1 MAYVDSITGLDRK
14 KRRHFKK
21 VFSQLP
27 DSFLVRAPV
36 LDDLK
41 VAPCIIEGPCN
52 SWLFIGAH
60 LSIPTVQDI
69 PVVIKFN
76 QKMLELG
83 LPTIKYLAVVEEL
96 GCDAS
101 DLPSY
106 IKLVD
111 EKIFYTEGKYLIQDN
126 LAELSATIFARVK
139 KKLFPESVVPAQCST
154 RRQDEIVDNSARLL
168 PFFLDYD
175 QELATRLDL
184 LESIDQTEEKQE
196 ELSVR
201 LINGVAGSGKTLILI
216 NRAIIYCRKYP
227 NKKVL
232 LVIHNRPVVEDIKLR
247 FKLWLG
253 GVPVNLEIN
262 TFHSFAWWQY
272 KKSFRY
278 VSGLFNEAKIEA
290 AKKLILNANNEGYE
304 SLNLKDEQIW
314 SELEYISDYMI
325 KDKDEYLSYDRQGRG
340 FALQKSQR
348 ESIWQLYDVMV
359 AKLSDPQGYLPSL
372 YIKDA
377 ALSSK
382 PLPSY
387 DHIMIDEA
395 QFFAPSWLEV
405 IKRSLTPGGGIF
417 MCADPNQGFLKSRL
431 SWKSVGLNVRGRTKR
446 LTHSYRTTYE
456 ILIAANALLEG
467 LEANTEDY
475 VTPDYDKMERGN
487 KPQVVFS
494 RSLQDEL
501 HRFLNELEGLVKSH
515 TIPLDQIMVLC
526 SRQYNPWQLKKD
538 IEKRVGAG
546 SVVNYNDKKDLD
558 SSKGSKIKLLNINS
572 CTGMESSTTFV
583 LGAGYIINQTLNI
596 EHTESEREEAR
607 QEAMRKLYVAMTR
620 AGQKLVV
627 FSTETFPD
635 TVIPYV
641 EVSGST

>member
-1 MAYVDSITGLDRK
+1 MAHIDSITGLDRK

-21 VFSQLP
+21 VFSQLS
-27 DSFLVRAPV
+27 DKFLVRTPV
-36 LDDLK
+36 LDNLK

-52 SWLFIGAH
+52 SWLFIGSH
-60 LSIPTVQDI
+60 SSSPTVQDL

-83 LPTIKYLAVVEEL
+83 LPTINYLAVVEKL
-96 GCDAS
+96 GCDSS

-111 EKIFYTEGKYLIQDN
+111 ENNFYNEGKHLIQDN
-126 LAELSATIFARVK
+126 LVELSATNFARVK
-139 KKLFPESVVPAQCST
+139 KKLFPESIVPAQCST
-154 RRQDEIVDNSARLL
+154 RRQDKKVDNSARLL

-184 LESIDQTEEKQE
+184 LESIDQTEEQQK

-232 LVIHNRPVVEDIKLR
+232 LVIHNSPVVEDIKLR
-247 FKLWLG
+247 FKSWLG
-253 GVPVNLEIN
+253 GMPINLEIR

-272 KKSFRY
+272 KKAFRY

-290 AKKLILNANNEGYE
+290 AKKLILNAGNEGYE
-304 SLNLKDEQIW
+304 SINLKDEQIW

-325 KDKDEYLSYDRQGRG
+325 KNKEEYLNYDRQGRG

-348 ESIWQLYDVMV
+348 ESIWRLYDVMV
-359 AKLSDPQGYLPSL
+359 AKLSDPQGYLPNL

-395 QFFAPSWLEV
+395 QFFAPSWLEM

-446 LTHSYRTTYE
+446 LTRSYRTTYE
-456 ILIAANALLEG
+456 ILIAANTLLDG

-494 RSLQDEL
+494 RDLQSEAN
-501 HRFLNELEGLVKSH
+501 RFLNELECLVKSQ

-546 SVVNYNDKKDLD
+546 SVVNYNDKKDLE

-583 LGAGYIINQTLNI
+583 LGAGHIISQTLNI

-627 FSTETFPD
+627 FSTEAFPD
-635 TVIPYV
+635 AVTPYV
-641 EVSGST
+641 EASGST